1 MKRYSDNKIKIDK
14 EGKRVYSSTYYPD
27 MPLENSDEFIQT
39 KAGTSLD
46 NVAHTFYGDASLWW
60 IIAKANGIS
69 GKVVIPSQTYLRI
82 PSNVGGIV
90 AKFQELNR

>member
-39 KAGTSLD
+39 KAGTRLD

-69 GKVVIPSQTYLRI
+69 GKVVISSQTYLRI